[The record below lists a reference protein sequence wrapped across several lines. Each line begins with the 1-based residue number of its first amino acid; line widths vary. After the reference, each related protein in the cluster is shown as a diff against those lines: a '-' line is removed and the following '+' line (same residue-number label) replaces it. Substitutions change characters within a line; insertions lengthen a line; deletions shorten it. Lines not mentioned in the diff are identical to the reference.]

1 MRNALPSKLLAV
13 LPALLLGMSVAY
25 AQSQPTSKIV
35 CWKDKSGRVIGCGDK
50 VPPEYQDSATK
61 ELNRRGVTVKQSD
74 AALTAEQRQAQQAEA
89 ERKQAAELKRA
100 EQQRQDRALLDTFSN
115 EREIDLKR
123 SRDVQLIE
131 SNIETLQTNLKNA
144 DERQAD
150 ARARIAQYKKRNA
163 AVPGPVQDDFD
174 NSEAQ
179 KIKIQNQI
187 VQKRREI
194 TMLNQRYDELKKRFI
209 ELKSGA
215 TAQADRTPPAPAT
228 SAQPGTGAPARK

>member
-1 MRNALPSKLLAV
+1 MRSALGAKSLVL
-13 LPALLLGMSVAY
+13 LPALLLGTSLAY
-25 AQSQPTSKIV
+25 AQSQPASKIV

-61 ELNRRGVTVKQSD
+61 ELNRRGVTVRQSD
-74 AALTAEQRQAQQAEA
+74 AALTPEQRQAQQAEA
-89 ERKQAAELKRA
+89 ERKHTEELKRT
-100 EQQRQDRALLDTFSN
+100 EQRRQDKALLDTFSN

-123 SRDVQLIE
+123 TRDVQLIE

-144 DERQAD
+144 DERQAE
-150 ARARIAQYKKRNA
+150 ARARIAQYQKRNA
-163 AVPGPVQDDFD
+163 AVPGPVQDDYER
-174 NSEAQ
+174 SEGE

-194 TMLNQRYDELKKRFI
+194 TMLHQRYDELKKRFA

-215 TAQADRTPPAPAT
+215 AGQADRTPPAAST
-228 SAQPGTGAPARK
+228 QSGTGAPGRK

>member
-1 MRNALPSKLLAV
+1 MRSALPLKLLAL
-13 LPALLLGMSVAY
+13 LPPLLLGASVAS

-35 CWKDKSGRVIGCGDK
+35 CWKDKSGRVVGCGDK

-61 ELNRRGVTVKQSD
+61 ELNRRGVTVRQSD
-74 AALTAEQRQAQQAEA
+74 AALTPEQRQAQQAEA
-89 ERKQAAELKRA
+89 DRKQAAELKRA
-100 EQQRQDRALLDTFSN
+100 EQQRQDKALLDTFSN
-115 EREIDLKR
+115 ENEIDLKR
-123 SRDVQLIE
+123 TRDVQLIE

-163 AVPGPVQDDFD
+163 AVPGPVQDDFER
-174 NSEAQ
+174 SEGE

-194 TMLNQRYDELKKRFI
+194 TTLNQRYDELKKRFV

-215 TAQADRTPPAPAT
+215 APQADRTPPA
-228 SAQPGTGAPARK
+228 SATGAPARK

>member
-1 MRNALPSKLLAV
+1 MRSALPLKLLAL
-13 LPALLLGMSVAY
+13 LPPLLLGASVAS

-35 CWKDKSGRVIGCGDK
+35 CWKDKSGRVVGCGDK

-61 ELNRRGVTVKQSD
+61 ELNRRGVTVRQSD
-74 AALTAEQRQAQQAEA
+74 AALTPEQRQAQQAEA

-100 EQQRQDRALLDTFSN
+100 EQQRQDKALLDTFSN
-115 EREIDLKR
+115 ENEIDLKR
-123 SRDVQLIE
+123 TRDVQLIE

-150 ARARIAQYKKRNA
+150 ARARIAQFKKRNA
-163 AVPGPVQDDFD
+163 AVPGPVQDDFER
-174 NSEAQ
+174 SEGE

-194 TMLNQRYDELKKRFI
+194 TALNQRYDELKKRFV

-215 TAQADRTPPAPAT
+215 AAQVDRTPPA
-228 SAQPGTGAPARK
+228 TGAPAKK

>member
-1 MRNALPSKLLAV
+1 MHSALSSKLLV
-13 LPALLLGMSVAY
+13 LLPALLLGASVAS

-74 AALTAEQRQAQQAEA
+74 AALTPEQRQAQQAEA
-89 ERKQAAELKRA
+89 ERKQAADLKRA
-100 EQQRQDRALLDTFSN
+100 EQQRQDKALLDTFSN
-115 EREIDLKR
+115 EKEIDLKR
-123 SRDVQLIE
+123 TRDVQLIE

-163 AVPGPVQDDFD
+163 AVPGPLQDDFER
-174 NSEAQ
+174 SEGE

-194 TMLNQRYDELKKRFI
+194 TMLNQRYDDLKRRFVELKG
-209 ELKSGA
+209 GA
-215 TAQADRTPPAPAT
+215 GAPADKIQPAASAPPA
-228 SAQPGTGAPARK
+228 TGAPARK